1 MAVDWV
7 CLNGSLLPADEA
19 RVPAA
24 TQAFLYG
31 VGVFETFRAR
41 GGHVYRL
48 DRHYERLER
57 GARTLSM
64 PVPLSA
70 GELAGSVA
78 ALVRRAGLD
87 DARLRLTLAA
97 GATDADSLWLITVR
111 GVEEYPESLYAQ
123 GVGAI
128 IASVWRN
135 DSSPLARLKS
145 LNYLD
150 NLLARRAALQ
160 AGAWDA
166 ILLNSQGFVA
176 EGSASNVFVVENGR
190 LVTPRIDD
198 GALPGVTRAAV
209 MDLAA
214 AAGLAVE
221 ERQLSASDL
230 VAADELFFTNA
241 VAGVLPLVSL
251 GGSRIASGLPGGVT
265 RRIRRLYQAAAW
277 SGVGD

>member
-7 CLNGSLLPADEA
+7 YLNGSLLRADEA
-19 RVPAA
+19 RVPAV
-24 TQAFLYG
+24 TQALLYG

-41 GGHVYRL
+41 RGQVYWL

-57 GARTLSM
+57 GALTLSI

-70 GELAGSVA
+70 GELADSVA

-97 GATDADSLWLITVR
+97 GATDADSICLITIR

-128 IASVWRN
+128 IASVRRN
-135 DSSPLARLKS
+135 ESSPLARLKS

-160 AGAWDA
+160 AGDWEA

-176 EGSASNVFVVENGR
+176 EGSASNIFAVENER

-209 MDLAA
+209 MDLTAG
-214 AAGLAVE
+214 AGLTVE
-221 ERQLSASDL
+221 ERRLTASDLLSASEAFL
-230 VAADELFFTNA
+230 TNA

-251 GGSRIASGLPGGVT
+251 DGSRIANGLPGDVT
-265 RRIRRLYQAAAW
+265 RRIRGLYEAAGW
-277 SGVGD
+277 SEAAD